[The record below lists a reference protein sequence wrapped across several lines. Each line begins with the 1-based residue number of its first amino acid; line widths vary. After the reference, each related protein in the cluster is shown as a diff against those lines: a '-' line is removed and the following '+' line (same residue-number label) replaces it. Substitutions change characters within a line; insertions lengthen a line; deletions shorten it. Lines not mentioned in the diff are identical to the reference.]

1 MKKLSPYQRVLRADK
16 KLITSFLAR
25 GRETDS
31 KSRALALARV
41 SDSSVW
47 VIVENSSL
55 AALAAWRRLPWDSDV
70 LQIACG
76 RAECIWAEGDY
87 LEQRHRLAKLINH
100 CVTEAQEQGVCLLSL
115 RLDGTELASLHAAE
129 KVGFRVIESYLTFAR
144 NTYQSPDSDKRV
156 RLSVPSEVEIVSE
169 IAYDTF
175 RHNRFLVDPLIPE
188 ERARHSRR
196 DWVRNAFAGRA
207 EAIYVAEVEGNIAGF
222 ILLRSVENANGQKV
236 GLVDLIGIAAQY
248 RGCGLGSALVLQS
261 LYHYHGKLPA
271 VEVGTQVTN
280 VAAVNLYT
288 RLGFRLVRSEFTLH
302 WHEDINNIERHK

>member
-1 MKKLSPYQRVLRADK
+1 MDCQMDSLNLCTFQKGTMVGTQDTHGSVAVSEDDQVVARAKWHD
-16 KLITSFLAR
+16 
-25 GRETDS
+25 
-31 KSRALALARV
+31 
-41 SDSSVW
+41 
-47 VIVENSSL
+47 
-55 AALAAWRRLPWDSDV
+55 LPWDS
-70 LQIACG
+70 QILGFPCG
-76 RAECIWAEGDY
+76 RISSVWAKGNYIEAGRRLRY
-87 LEQRHRLAKLINH
+87 LFKR
-100 CVTEAQEQGVCLLSL
+100 CVTEAQEKGVLLLSL
-115 RLDGTELASLHAAE
+115 RLDGTNLASLHAAE
-129 KVGFRVIESYLTFAR
+129 KVGFRIIESYLTFAR

-188 ERARHSRR
+188 ERARNSRR

-222 ILLRSVENANGQKV
+222 ILLRSVENPNGQRV
-236 GLVDLIGIAAQY
+236 GLVDLIGVAAPY
-248 RGCGLGSALVLQS
+248 RGCGLGSALVLQAIR
-261 LYHYHGKLPA
+261 HYHGKLPA

-302 WHEDINNIERHK
+302 WHEAINNIERYK